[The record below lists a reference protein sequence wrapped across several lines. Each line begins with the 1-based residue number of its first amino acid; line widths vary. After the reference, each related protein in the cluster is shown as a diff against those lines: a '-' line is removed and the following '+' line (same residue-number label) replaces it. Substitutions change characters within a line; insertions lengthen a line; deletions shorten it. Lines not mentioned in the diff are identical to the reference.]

1 MYWGPARAKRGPLE
15 LLNKLALRGDLG
27 AQGPSSCCL
36 TELPLEDLVL
46 ISALILAF
54 CSPRLQQA
62 PHRRLRPSPTTL
74 RSFLF
79 LPLLLCCLLLSPT
92 SAGFSVHGV
101 GITLQCLDAGCSSW
115 HPLPSL
121 VLSPVPDLRLTPSE
135 SRLSFSLHS
144 FTSVIT
150 HSNFIRG

>member
-1 MYWGPARAKRGPLE
+1 ME
-15 LLNKLALRGDLG
+15 LLNKLALRGGLG
-27 AQGPSSCCL
+27 AQGPSSRCL
-36 TELPLEDLVL
+36 TESPLEGLVL

-62 PHRRLRPSPTTL
+62 PRRRLQPSPTAL
-74 RSFLF
+74 RSFLL
-79 LPLLLCCLLLSPT
+79 LPLPLCCLLLLPT

-101 GITLQCLDAGCSSW
+101 GITLQCLHTGCSSW

-121 VLSPVPDLRLTPSE
+121 VLSPVLDLRLTPSE

-144 FTSVIT
+144 FLSVVT